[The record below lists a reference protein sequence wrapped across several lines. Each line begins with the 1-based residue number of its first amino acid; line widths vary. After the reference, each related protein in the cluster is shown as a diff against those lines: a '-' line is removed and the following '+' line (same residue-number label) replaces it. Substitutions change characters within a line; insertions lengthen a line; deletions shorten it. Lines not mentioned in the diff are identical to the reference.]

1 MNVLDHIQ
9 AVLRVCLVG
18 LTMLGL
24 QSSSPPAP
32 ALVSFPTDDGGTV
45 YAHEYGTGDRAVL
58 LAHGG
63 RFNKESWA
71 PQAKVLVDAGFR
83 VLAID
88 FRGYGQSRGPGQ
100 EDIFS
105 APLYKDV
112 LAGVRYLRKHGAKT
126 ISIVC
131 GSMGCAAGIA
141 AIEAPDEIRRLVTLG
156 TAPDGAVERLKVPT
170 LIIIA
175 RDDANADGPRLP
187 GVRQGYE
194 KMMGPKELI
203 VLDGSAHAQ
212 FLFTSDQA
220 ERVMK
225 EILRFLSASS

>member
-1 MNVLDHIQ
+1 MRILDNMQ
-9 AVLRVCLVG
+9 AILRVCFVG
-18 LTMLGL
+18 LMVLGP
-24 QSSSPPAP
+24 QPSPPLAP
-32 ALVSFPTDDGGTV
+32 SLVSFPTDDGGTV
-45 YAHEYGTGDRAVL
+45 YAHEYGKGDRAVL

-71 PQAKVLVDAGFR
+71 PQAKALLDAGFR

-100 EDIFS
+100 QDIFS

-112 LAGVRYLRKHGAKT
+112 LAGVRYLRTHGAT
-126 ISIVC
+126 TVSIVC

-141 AIEAPDEIRRLVTLG
+141 AIEAPGEIRRLVALG

-175 RDDANADGPRLP
+175 RNDANADGPRLP
-187 GVRQGYE
+187 RVQQAYE

-212 FLFTSDQA
+212 FLFTSEQS
-220 ERVMK
+220 ERVMQA
-225 EILRFLSASS
+225 ILRFLSAS

>member
-1 MNVLDHIQ
+1 MSI
-9 AVLRVCLVG
+9 AVFRLCLVG

-24 QSSSPPAP
+24 QSTSSPAS
-32 ALVSFPTDDGGTV
+32 LVSFPTDDGGTV
-45 YAHEYGTGDRAVL
+45 YADEYGTGDRAVL

-63 RFNKESWA
+63 RFNKESWT

-88 FRGYGQSRGPGQ
+88 FRGYGQSHGPGQ
-100 EDIFS
+100 QDVFT

-112 LAGVRYLRKHGAKT
+112 LGGVRYLRQHGAKAV
-126 ISIVC
+126 SIVC
-131 GSMGCAAGIA
+131 GSLGCAAGMA
-141 AIEAPDEIRRLVTLG
+141 AIEAPNDIQRLVTLG
-156 TAPDGAVERLKVPT
+156 TAPDGAVERLTVPT

-187 GVRQGYE
+187 RVRQVYE
-194 KMMGPKELI
+194 RMPGPKEMI
-203 VLDGSAHAQ
+203 VLEGSAHAQ
-212 FLFTSDQA
+212 FMFTSDQS

-225 EILRFLSASS
+225 EILRFLSAL

>member
-1 MNVLDHIQ
+1 MVVWRVSLVVL
-9 AVLRVCLVG
+9 A
-18 LTMLGL
+18 MLAP
-24 QSSSPPAP
+24 QSSPPPAP
-32 ALVSFPTDDGGTV
+32 TLVSFPTDDGGTV
-45 YAHEYGTGDRAVL
+45 YAHEYGKGDRSVL

-71 PQAKVLVDAGFR
+71 PQATVLVGAGFR

-88 FRGYGQSRGPGQ
+88 FRGYGKSTGPGQ
-100 EDIFS
+100 QDVFS

-112 LAGVRYLRKHGAKT
+112 LAGVRYLRTHGAKSV
-126 ISIVC
+126 SIVC
-131 GSMGCAAGIA
+131 GSLGCAAGMA
-141 AIEAPDEIRRLVTLG
+141 AIEAPDDIRRLVTLG

-170 LIIIA
+170 LVIIA

-187 GVRQGYE
+187 RVRQVYE
-194 KMMGPKELI
+194 RMTGPKEMI

-212 FLFTSDQA
+212 FLFTSDQG

-225 EILRFLSASS
+225 EILRYLATP

>member
-1 MNVLDHIQ
+1 VTNPLDHLQ
-9 AVLRVCLVG
+9 AVLRACFVG
-18 LTMLGL
+18 LTMIGL
-24 QSSSPPAP
+24 QSSSPPP
-32 ALVSFPTDDGGTV
+32 SLVSFPTDDGGTV
-45 YAHEYGTGDRAVL
+45 YAHEYGKGDRAVL

-100 EDIFS
+100 QDIFS

-112 LAGVRYLRKHGAKT
+112 LAGVRYLRKQGPKT
-126 ISIVC
+126 VSIVC
-131 GSMGCAAGIA
+131 GSLGCAAGIA
-141 AIEAPDEIRRLVTLG
+141 AIEVPDEIRRLVTLG

-187 GVRQGYE
+187 RVRQVYE
-194 KMMGPKELI
+194 KMRGPKELI

-212 FLFTSDQA
+212 FLFTSDHNA
-220 ERVMK
+220 RVMK
-225 EILRFLSASS
+225 EILRFLLAP

>member
-1 MNVLDHIQ
+1 MIYALDHIQ
-9 AVLRVCLVG
+9 TVWRACLVG
-18 LTMLGL
+18 LMMLGL
-24 QSSSPPAP
+24 QSSSSPAP
-32 ALVSFPTDDGGTV
+32 SLVSFPTDDSGTV
-45 YAHEYGTGDRAVL
+45 YAHEYGKGDRAVL

-100 EDIFS
+100 QDIFS

-112 LAGVRYLRKHGAKT
+112 LAGVRYLRSHGAKT
-126 ISIVC
+126 VSIVC
-131 GSMGCAAGIA
+131 GSMGCAAGMA
-141 AIEAPDEIRRLVTLG
+141 AIEIPGEIQRLVTLG

-170 LIIIA
+170 LILIA

-187 GVRQGYE
+187 RVRQAYE
-194 KMMGPKELI
+194 KMTGPKEMI

-212 FLFTSDQA
+212 FLFTSDQN
-220 ERVMK
+220 ERVIR
-225 EILRFLSASS
+225 EILRFLSAP

>member
-1 MNVLDHIQ
+1 MTVTRL
-9 AVLRVCLVG
+9 CLVG

-24 QSSSPPAP
+24 QSTFSPAS
-32 ALVSFPTDDGGTV
+32 LVSFPTDDGGTV
-45 YAHEYGTGDRAVL
+45 YADEYGTGDRAVL

-63 RFNKESWA
+63 RFNKESWT

-88 FRGYGQSRGPGQ
+88 FRGYGQSHGPGQ
-100 EDIFS
+100 QDVFT

-112 LAGVRYLRKHGAKT
+112 LGGVRYLRQHGAKT
-126 ISIVC
+126 VSIVC
-131 GSMGCAAGIA
+131 GSLGCAAGMA
-141 AIEAPDEIRRLVTLG
+141 AIEAPTDIQRLVTLG
-156 TAPDGAVERLKVPT
+156 TAPDGAVERLTVPT

-187 GVRQGYE
+187 RVRQVYE
-194 KMMGPKELI
+194 RMPGPKEMI

-212 FLFTSDQA
+212 FLFTSDQS
-220 ERVMK
+220 ERVIK
-225 EILRFLSASS
+225 EILRFLSAS

>member
-1 MNVLDHIQ
+1 MHGLLVSTL
-9 AVLRVCLVG
+9 CLVG
-18 LTMLGL
+18 LTMLGP
-24 QSSSPPAP
+24 QSSSPPGSS
-32 ALVSFPTDDGGTV
+32 LVSFPTDDGGTV
-45 YAHEYGTGDRAVL
+45 YAHEYGKGDRAVL

-71 PQAKVLVDAGFR
+71 PQAKVLEDAGFR

-100 EDIFS
+100 QDIFS

-112 LAGVRYLRKHGAKT
+112 LAGVRYLREHGAT
-126 ISIVC
+126 TVSIVC
-131 GSMGCAAGIA
+131 GSLGCAAGIA
-141 AIEAPDEIRRLVTLG
+141 AIEAPDEIQRLVTLG
-156 TAPDGAVERLKVPT
+156 TAPDGAVERLRVPT

-187 GVRQGYE
+187 RVRQAYD
-194 KMMGPKELI
+194 KMTGPKELI

-212 FLFTSDQA
+212 FLFTSDQND
-220 ERVMK
+220 RVIK
-225 EILRFLSASS
+225 EILRFLSAS

>member
-1 MNVLDHIQ
+1 MNVVDRLQDI
-9 AVLRVCLVG
+9 LRVCLVG
-18 LTMLGL
+18 LTLLGL
-24 QSSSPPAP
+24 QSSSPPGP
-32 ALVSFPTDDGGTV
+32 SLISFPTDDGGTV
-45 YAHEYGTGDRAVL
+45 FAHEYGAGGRAVL

-71 PQAKVLVDAGFR
+71 PQAKLLVDAGFR

-100 EDIFS
+100 EDVFS

-112 LAGVRYLRKHGAKT
+112 LAGVRYLRRHGAT
-126 ISIVC
+126 TVSIVC
-131 GSMGCAAGIA
+131 GSLGCAAGMA
-141 AIEAPDEIRRLVTLG
+141 AIEAPDEVQRLVTLG

-170 LIIIA
+170 LVIIA
-175 RDDANADGPRLP
+175 RDDASGDGPRLP
-187 GVRQGYE
+187 RVQQVYA
-194 KMMGPKELI
+194 KMSGPKEMI

-212 FLFTSDQA
+212 FLFASDQS

-225 EILRFLSASS
+225 EILRFLSAS

>member
-1 MNVLDHIQ
+1 MQGLDHME
-9 AVLRVCLVG
+9 AVVRVWVMG
-18 LTMLGL
+18 LALLGL
-24 QSSSPPAP
+24 QPSPAAP
-32 ALVSFPTDDGGTV
+32 SLVSFPTDDGGTV
-45 YAHEYGTGDRAVL
+45 YAHEYGASDRAVL

-71 PQAKVLVDAGFR
+71 PQAKVLVDAAFR

-100 EDIFS
+100 QDVFS

-112 LAGVRYLRKHGAKT
+112 LAGVRYLRTHGAKT
-126 ISIVC
+126 VSIVC
-131 GSMGCAAGIA
+131 GSLGCAAGIA

-156 TAPDGAVERLKVPT
+156 TAPDGDVQRLKVPT

-187 GVRQGYE
+187 RVQQVYE
-194 KMMGPKELI
+194 KMGGPKELI
-203 VLDGSAHAQ
+203 VLDGPAHAQ
-212 FLFTSDQA
+212 FLFTADHA

-225 EILRFLSASS
+225 EIVRFLSAG

>member
-1 MNVLDHIQ
+1 MIDLLNHLGVLP
-9 AVLRVCLVG
+9 VCLAA

-24 QSSSPPAP
+24 QSAAPPTP
-32 ALVSFPTDDGGTV
+32 PLVSFPTDDGGMV
-45 YAHEYGTGDRAVL
+45 YAHEYGKGDRAVL

-63 RFNKESWA
+63 RFTKESWA
-71 PQAKVLVDAGFR
+71 PQARVLADAGFR

-100 EDIFS
+100 QDIFS

-112 LAGVRYLRKHGAKT
+112 LGGVRYLRKQGAKT
-126 ISIVC
+126 VSIVC
-131 GSMGCAAGIA
+131 GSLGCAAGMA

-187 GVRQGYE
+187 RVRQAYE
-194 KMMGPKELI
+194 QMTGPKELI

-212 FLFTSDQA
+212 FLFTSDQS

-225 EILRFLSASS
+225 EILRFLSAS

>member
-1 MNVLDHIQ
+1 
-9 AVLRVCLVG
+9 
-18 LTMLGL
+18 MLGL
-24 QSSSPPAP
+24 QSTSPPASS
-32 ALVSFPTDDGGTV
+32 LVSFPTDDGGTV
-45 YAHEYGTGDRAVL
+45 YAEEYGKGDRAVL

-88 FRGYGQSRGPGQ
+88 FRGYGKSHGPGQ
-100 EDIFS
+100 QDVFT

-112 LAGVRYLRKHGAKT
+112 LGGVRYLRQHGAKT
-126 ISIVC
+126 VSVVC
-131 GSMGCAAGIA
+131 GSLGCAAGIA
-141 AIEAPDEIRRLVTLG
+141 AIEAPNDIQRLVTLG
-156 TAPDGAVERLKVPT
+156 TAPDGAAERLTVPT

-175 RDDANADGPRLP
+175 RDDSNADGPRLP
-187 GVRQGYE
+187 RVRQVYE
-194 KMMGPKELI
+194 RMPGPKEMI

-212 FLFTSDQA
+212 FLFTSDQS

-225 EILRFLSASS
+225 EILRFLSAS